1 MGCALILLPACRTVE
16 NFLYNRGYTK
26 VSDTEKKIAELET
39 KHRTEVDA
47 KVKDV
52 QVKLEKT
59 IETQDN
65 QLQEGANKLY
75 GANEAFKF
83 YKNPERLDLII
94 NNRVTEA
101 QAAIGKSPTYKAVQE
116 ENERLKKEL
125 DEKLTSLEDLKK
137 KHNQVVAEN
146 TQLSEATV
154 KAKKEVDIAKAE
166 WLKTEQKYISDYTAL
181 QGTLKEANEKIRQ
194 MEKAK
199 SDNAAAIE
207 RMKTKLMI
215 GCGIAAAL
223 CVLGTLYSPVGKG
236 SLAIVASV
244 FGGAAAAI
252 PFIEGWMIL
261 VAAVLIASII
271 TAMFLYKHHVADKTA
286 DNLVNHIQDMKEN
299 PNISDDV
306 KKMLKESLTQWN
318 SKYTDG
324 KSTTTDSS
332 VENYINSKLKNHG
345 RL

>member
-1 MGCALILLPACRTVE
+1 MIFTLTLLPACSTIQSL
-16 NFLYNRGYTK
+16 LYNSGYTK
-26 VSDTEKKIAELET
+26 ISDAENKIKTLEEKHKQEVAE
-39 KHRTEVDA
+39 

-52 QVKLEKT
+52 QTKLEKT
-59 IETQDN
+59 IEAQDN

-94 NNRVTEA
+94 NNRVIEA
-101 QAAIGKSPTYKAVQE
+101 QVAIGKSPTYKAVKE

-125 DEKLTSLEDLKK
+125 DEKLTSLDDLRK
-137 KHNQVVAEN
+137 KHNEVVAEN
-146 TQLSEATV
+146 AQLAETTV
-154 KAKKEVDIAKAE
+154 KAKKEVELAKAE
-166 WLKTEQKYISDYTAL
+166 WLRTEQKYISDSAAL
-181 QGTLKEANEKIRQ
+181 QNKLKEATDKIIQ
-194 MEKAK
+194 MEKERG
-199 SDNAAAIE
+199 DNAASIE

-223 CVLGTLYSPVGKG
+223 CVIGTLYSPVGKG
-236 SLAIVASV
+236 SLALGAAI

-261 VAAVLIASII
+261 LATLLVALII
-271 TAMFLYKHHVADKTA
+271 TIIFLYKHHVADKTA

-299 PNISDDV
+299 PNIPDDV
-306 KKMLKESLTQWN
+306 KKMFKESLSQWN
-318 SKYTDG
+318 SKYVDG
-324 KSTTTDSS
+324 KSTTTDVS
-332 VENYINSKLKNHG
+332 VENYIKSKLKTHG